1 MFYKVLFILTVIMFI
16 RDINKYVKEC
26 KKYVA
31 TANDV
36 MCGDIPIKMYLK
48 IGISALFY
56 IMVLTLTLRPHLF
69 WW

>member
-31 TANDV
+31 TANV
-36 MCGDIPIKMYLK
+36 WGY
-48 IGISALFY
+48 SY
-56 IMVLTLTLRPHLF
+56 YNVS
-69 WW
+69 

>member
-16 RDINKYVKEC
+16 RDINRYVREC
-26 KKYVA
+26 KSY
-31 TANDV
+31 TSSAN
-36 MCGDIPIKMYLK
+36 GAAYEDIPIGLYIK
-48 IGISALFY
+48 IGVSALFY

>member
-36 MCGDIPIKMYLK
+36 MCGDIPITM
-48 IGISALFY
+48 I
-56 IMVLTLTLRPHLF
+56 
-69 WW
+69 